1 MMCYYLILCLCNLF
15 IYLVICQ
22 FLNDA
27 FGVDERKPRILR
39 WSIGFIWY
47 CGTIIISETFHI
59 PILNFLINT
68 ALIFLIT
75 IGYKGKIL
83 KKIVITFMVSILSSA
98 CDIAAYF
105 IMSSAIQKDY
115 IFSVSYIFTVILF
128 WVLERMI
135 SRFLVKDRFIP
146 LKINESIVLFII
158 PLCSLVLLYCVTI
171 SGIGTEY
178 LYLIGICV
186 LIICFIIFYIYHF
199 FLNHIDDRYKNKILS
214 ECLNGYINELELMKK
229 SELKVEGMRHDLK
242 NHLIELKSLAG
253 NGDPKEVIKYVDS
266 MFEDLPSG
274 KKHSRTGSYELDSL
288 INYLVEEE
296 GKDLLDVN
304 VKVTVPES
312 IEINKYKLNIILG
325 NLLQNAIEAAKA
337 SKNKYLSLNVRYDR
351 NILIIEIE
359 NSYSNDIVFQKG
371 DLISTKKDKEQHVIG
386 LRNVKRIVK
395 EQNGVIDIKT
405 ENERF
410 IVKVML
416 FL

>member
-1 MMCYYLILCLCNLF
+1 MCYYLILCLCNLF

-359 NSYSNDIVFQKG
+359 NSYSNDIVFQKE
-371 DLISTKKDKEQHVIG
+371 DLISTKKDKDQHGIG

>member
-359 NSYSNDIVFQKG
+359 NSYSNDIVFQKE
-371 DLISTKKDKEQHVIG
+371 DLISTKKDKDQHGIG

>member
-1 MMCYYLILCLCNLF
+1 MCYYLILCLCNLF

-83 KKIVITFMVSILSSA
+83 KKIVITSMVSILSSA

-274 KKHSRTGSYELDSL
+274 KKHSRNGSYELDSL

-371 DLISTKKDKEQHVIG
+371 DLISTKKDKDQHGIG

>member
-1 MMCYYLILCLCNLF
+1 MCYYLILCLCNLF

-371 DLISTKKDKEQHVIG
+371 DLISTKKDKDQHGIG